1 MSLAITFVLPRV
13 SLPGGARP
21 LLRSLMPVAVP
32 LLLGAAEAMGTGLL
46 GRVILSTALTSAE
59 EALRS

>member
-1 MSLAITFVLPRV
+1 
-13 SLPGGARP
+13 
-21 LLRSLMPVAVP
+21 MPVAVP